1 MNKMTN
7 KKKVLFGLIIVA
19 IIGLIVTLFINIYMI
34 MVTKDKIIDV
44 NDIKDN
50 NIDAILVL
58 GCKTEDGIASL
69 MLEYRLNKVI
79 EIYNN
84 KHYKV
89 IVSGDNTRDDY
100 DEVNVM
106 TKYLVNHGVSEND
119 IIKDYA
125 GISTYDSIYRA
136 KEVFGL
142 KNIIIVTQKYHLYR
156 ALYIANSFDI
166 DSVGIAA
173 DDIPQKLIMLKNKVR
188 EIFSRDKNYFKVMIK
203 PESKYL
209 TN

>member
-1 MNKMTN
+1 
-7 KKKVLFGLIIVA
+7 
-19 IIGLIVTLFINIYMI
+19 
-34 MVTKDKIIDV
+34 
-44 NDIKDN
+44 
-50 NIDAILVL
+50 
-58 GCKTEDGIASL
+58 
-69 MLEYRLNKVI
+69 
-79 EIYNN
+79 
-84 KHYKV
+84 
-89 IVSGDNTRDDY
+89 
-100 DEVNVM
+100 M
-106 TKYLVNHGVSEND
+106 TKYLASHGVDEDD
-119 IIKDYA
+119 IIKDFA

-142 KNIIIVTQKYHLYR
+142 NKLIIVTQKYHLYR